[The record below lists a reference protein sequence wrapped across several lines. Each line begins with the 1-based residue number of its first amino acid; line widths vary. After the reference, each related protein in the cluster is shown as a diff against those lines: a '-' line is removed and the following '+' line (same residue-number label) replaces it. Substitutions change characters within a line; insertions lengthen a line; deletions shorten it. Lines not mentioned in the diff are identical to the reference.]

1 MQYFHRCLDLC
12 VPPHL
17 STGRVGY
24 EIQNLI
30 KCIMEINSI
39 KHSALHSQGKYNVL
53 YNEGNLFLYFIFQST
68 RVYSGTQIA
77 VKETNYQLIL
87 NIKYGNFAVRQNKKY
102 IFCLASEL
110 DLSCISINRYR
121 LRNTECVVS
130 ELIQTQIQTT
140 EIWSKLY
147 LEWYILKN
155 TEVVDTDKYRGC
167 ISIERYWRIQ
177 RLYLDW

>member
-12 VPPHL
+12 VPPPHL

-53 YNEGNLFLYFIFQST
+53 YKEGNLFLYFIFQST
-68 RVYSGTQIA
+68 
-77 VKETNYQLIL
+77 
-87 NIKYGNFAVRQNKKY
+87 NFAVRQNKKY

-147 LEWYILKN
+147 LE
-155 TEVVDTDKYRGC
+155 
-167 ISIERYWRIQ
+167 
-177 RLYLDW
+177 